1 MSTDRACLPTHLV
14 GSLPRDAYPNTL
26 HHPVTLSRP
35 AGALH
40 HRVRLTRGGAVW
52 REQRPAVGVGQQ
64 LASAAGCA
72 LSQCGAPCMS
82 HEPHSTKHAPCNM
95 QACMGHCNIAT
106 LQRAASRCMVHGVQR
121 HAATCIRQHAT
132 RRMHRDCS
140 WWFAVSGPSARTGL
154 RLQGSARLP
163 MSLSPQSTGS
173 SARCKCAEYPYPPGP
188 TAASLMARNHMRA
201 PTNMDV
207 RSLSHSTCASMRA
220 QACARKRARA
230 SVRAHARTHASR

>member
-72 LSQCGAPCMS
+72 LSQCGASCMS
-82 HEPHSTKHAPCNM
+82 HEPYSTKHAPCNM
-95 QACMGHCNIAT
+95 QACMGHGNIAT

-121 HAATCIRQHAT
+121 QAATCIRQHAPT
-132 RRMHRDCS
+132 QRRMHRDCS

-154 RLQGSARLP
+154 PLQGSARLS
-163 MSLSPQSTGS
+163 MSLSPQGTCS

-188 TAASLMARNHMRA
+188 TAASLIAHYNMRA

-207 RSLSHSTCASMRA
+207 RSLSHSTCASMRT
-220 QACARKRARA
+220 
-230 SVRAHARTHASR
+230 HARTHAR